1 MRRERTDIKSDAK
14 SITYAYGIT
23 SVSSADASAQQL
35 LAWNRGHWAIESEN
49 HQRRD
54 KTLDED
60 ACLARSGLAPANR
73 ATCNNLVLALILHRR
88 RWHNAAAALR
98 YFTLHRKAA
107 LQTLLRPTEVG
118 ALPAPLSGLSLP
130 PVSAPQ
136 HSHLGI
142 PDADGS
148 ATCRDTRTTPGTV
161 TDRGSTAPPAR
172 KRWEILPCSLVL
184 VIR

>member
-1 MRRERTDIKSDAK
+1 MLTPPNKTINYPHVAQVFRVRRERTDIKSDAK

-35 LAWNRGHWAIESEN
+35 LAWNRGHWAIESKN

-88 RWHNAAAALR
+88 RWDNAAAALR

-107 LQTLLRPTEVG
+107 LQTLL
-118 ALPAPLSGLSLP
+118 S
-130 PVSAPQ
+130 
-136 HSHLGI
+136 
-142 PDADGS
+142 PD
-148 ATCRDTRTTPGTV
+148 
-161 TDRGSTAPPAR
+161 
-172 KRWEILPCSLVL
+172 
-184 VIR
+184 